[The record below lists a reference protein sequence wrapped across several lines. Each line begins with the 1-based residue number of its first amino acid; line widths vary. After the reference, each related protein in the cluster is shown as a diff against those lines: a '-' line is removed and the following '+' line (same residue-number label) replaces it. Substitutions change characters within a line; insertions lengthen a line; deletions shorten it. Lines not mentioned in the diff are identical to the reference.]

1 MDRLNQAA
9 TIGTINSG
17 RGVANAYEIH
27 DNARNANSDSQ
38 IQADA
43 ARNLT

>member
-17 RGVANAYEIH
+17 RAVANAHEIH
-27 DNARNANSDSQ
+27 DNANSDSQ